1 MHHDLAT
8 TAGDS
13 VFVAEH
19 RALNLA
25 PLDRRLDQHF
35 FIEAQCQLDRRHVF
49 GFVGHLAHTDG

>member
-8 TAGDS
+8 TAGDGL
-13 VFVAEH
+13 FVAQY
-19 RALNLA
+19 RAFDLTS
-25 PLDRRLDQHF
+25 LDRRLDQHL